1 MRSEHY
7 LPPRQGILSGGQD
20 TSPPDRMP
28 QGGDMVPGWDMAP
41 ARGATT
47 ILDSTLREGEQF
59 AGAFF
64 SFEQQLAI
72 ARLLDAI
79 GITFIEVPSPI
90 ASPETRRTVHTA
102 CELGQRAKIVAHV
115 RCAEAD
121 VQAALDTPVSGLNL
135 FYGTSAELRTFSH
148 GRRIDQILDDAVP
161 LIRRIRSAG
170 RYVRFSAED
179 AFRSDLVDLLT
190 VFDAVVDAGVQRIGL
205 PDTTGIA
212 TPRQVEQLVLL
223 CAQRYP
229 HSGIEFHGHNDTGC
243 AIANTVAALEAGAD
257 CLDVT
262 VLGIGE
268 RNGIASL
275 SGLIAQL
282 YLHHPELL
290 AAYDLTQLAP
300 LDHFVAEC
308 LNLTIPFNMPIT
320 APGAFT
326 HRAGVHTKA
335 VLRNPRSYEVLDPG
349 DFGLMR
355 HIDIG
360 SRFTGRYAVGQRA
373 ATLGL
378 HLSDDEVFHL
388 TQALKARAEQG
399 SLSQEEVDA
408 FIHTWYQEKGNL
420 IWER

>member
-1 MRSEHY
+1 MNRFVGN
-7 LPPRQGILSGGQD
+7 RSGG
-20 TSPPDRMP
+20 T
-28 QGGDMVPGWDMAP
+28 GLAP
-41 ARGATT
+41 VRLLH

-59 AGAFF
+59 IHTFF
-64 SFEQQLAI
+64 TLEQRLQI
-72 ARLLDAI
+72 ACFLDAL
-79 GITFIEVPSPI
+79 GVTFIEVPSPV
-90 ASPETRRTVHTA
+90 ASPDTCSAIQALCALDLCAH
-102 CELGQRAKIVAHV
+102 IVPHV
-115 RCAEAD
+115 RCAEND
-121 VQAALDTPVSGLNL
+121 VLTALEMPVYGLNL
-135 FYGTSAELRTFSH
+135 FFGTSNELRSDSH
-148 GRRIDQILDDAVP
+148 GRRIDQIKAEAVP
-161 LIRRIRSAG
+161 LIRHIRGAG

-190 VFDAVVDAGVQRIGL
+190 VFDAVVDAGVERIGL

-212 TPRQVEQLVLL
+212 TPRQVEQLVRL

-229 HSGIEFHGHNDTGC
+229 HTGIEFHGHNDTGC

-335 VLRNPRSYEVLDPG
+335 VLRNPRSYEVLDPD
-349 DFGLMR
+349 DFGLTR
-355 HIDIG
+355 QIDVG
-360 SRFTGRYAVGQRA
+360 SRFTGRYAVEHRA
-373 ATLGL
+373 TALGL
-378 HLSDDEVFHL
+378 QLSNEEVCAL
-388 TQALKARAEQG
+388 THALKTRAEEG
-399 SLSQEEVDA
+399 SLGRSEVDA
-408 FIHTWYQEKGNL
+408 FILNWYQEQERNL
-420 IWER
+420 VWER